1 MAEELF
7 ASINFDSVANLA
19 FLGQT
24 ALFIGLYYAL
34 ILIICVIY
42 ICCVIH
48 QEAIVADFEL
58 FYTDIEEFINQL
70 GRIIH
75 IVARLRFFIVA

>member
-7 ASINFDSVANLA
+7 SLINFDSIANLA

-34 ILIICVIY
+34 IVIICVIY

-48 QEAIVADFEL
+48 QEAIVANLEL
-58 FYTDIEEFINQL
+58 FYADIDEFINQL

-75 IVARLRFFIVA
+75 LVARLRPFIAA